1 MPPIRPPTPDYGLSE
16 LGPTDTG
23 GPAHPDAMMR
33 RYRQMEQ
40 EGRLGRRLGRT
51 AARGIEA
58 TPMEGGAA
66 GAGLPPGGYPALPAG
81 GDLPNELRMTPAP
94 EASYINR
101 LRKSKWDAELT
112 RLRRSYVEERSGEPR
127 RLKAGGEM
135 EELGPLSTGG
145 YNPNA
150 MLERLTALDEAGE
163 LYHPGPEYLNPSRWR
178 GNPSYRE
185 SDKELMA
192 RLHRV
197 SAGRPRFPRR
207 VMEPYHQA
215 QARNLLPE
223 TIAGKAR
230 EQWGFSLPAQIQRR
244 GGSILGDF
252 LNANW
257 AAAKPKW
264 TMPAEVGLPGREP
277 WYRGPIPWPH
287 FENPEPDRPKSAA
300 FGGPRAPGEGLFNP
314 ISPGI

>member
-230 EQWGFSLPAQIQRR
+230 EQWGFSLPAQIQRGGWR
-244 GGSILGDF
+244 GLVDPF
-252 LNANW
+252 LNADW
-257 AAAKPKW
+257 GAAIPTRWDAS
-264 TMPAEVGLPGREP
+264 
-277 WYRGPIPWPH
+277 PWPH
-287 FENPEPDRPKSAA
+287 FEWKGDKARLNPTERGQPKSAP

-314 ISPGI
+314 ISPSI